1 MRLCTY
7 LRRTAQPV
15 ACRHPLPQTHPS
27 HRPQPFSHLRL
38 ILIVLIG
45 MVFLIVVGRGRGRR
59 QSSVLFVRFR
69 RCIPEGTNCS
79 HTATASSSSI
89 AR

>member
-15 ACRHPLPQTHPS
+15 ASSSNSSQS
-27 HRPQPFSHLRL
+27 SAQPFSHLRL